1 MTTEKISTE
10 AGKSALVPS
19 TYSVTGMTC
28 SSCVNTIE
36 KALNSLDGVSA
47 SVNFASETVHIL
59 APAEVKTSEI
69 VKAIKGAGYSATLVD
84 DAQGPALHNK
94 KSGRALFFAVIFAV
108 PAIAISMIKPWHLA
122 IDEKIIETL
131 DSLNLQHPLYSPT
144 AWLVIGLT
152 APLFFFVAWPIHR
165 AALRNI
171 LHPTMD
177 SLISLGSLSAFGWS
191 IYSNATG
198 EGDVYTEVAAGILL
212 FVILGRYLESK
223 AKHRASSALSAL
235 LALAAKEVTV
245 IRNGL
250 EVLIPISNLAIGD
263 EFVVKPGSRIA
274 TDGLVISGNSSVDN
288 SLLTGE
294 SNPIDVSPGSSVIGA
309 SLNNNGRIIVRAT
322 RVGSDTEYARI
333 TAMVVQAQAQKAPI
347 QRLADRIA
355 AIFVPT
361 VSFLAIATFLGWRYF
376 GGEDGSGHSLTQSI
390 SIAISVLVIACP
402 CALGLATPVALLVA
416 SGRGASRGIVLRNPR
431 SLEIARKV
439 SIAVLDKTGTLTT
452 GKMKVLE
459 VTIPVSAH
467 KVLGGN
473 YANFLNEKSVL
484 SSALSLELN
493 NDHPVAR
500 AISSYA
506 LSQGAMRKE
515 VIDFMETPGS
525 GVGGRVDLREI
536 SPVVLIGTPAAIAHS
551 TTTFDSNISE
561 AISRAEGNGHTVS
574 VLAWDGVAIAVFAC
588 GDEVKSDA
596 PETIE
601 ALQAM
606 GVEAWLITGDTQE
619 SASAIARLVGIKPTH
634 VLGRALPQEKL
645 AKIEEFKAQGHTVLM
660 IGDGINDAAALAAAD
675 LSSAMGT
682 GTDTAIAAADITLMR
697 PHLMSVV
704 DALALSKRTLRT
716 IRTNLTW
723 AFTYNVIG
731 IPIAAAGLLSPMY
744 AAGAMALSSLFVV
757 TNSLRIR

>member
-1 MTTEKISTE
+1 MTTEVVTSE
-10 AGKSALVPS
+10 PHNSALVPS
-19 TYSVTGMTC
+19 TYSVAGMTC

-36 KALNSLDGVSA
+36 KALNSLVGVSA

-59 APAEVKTSEI
+59 APAEMKTAEI
-69 VKAIKGAGYSATLVD
+69 IKAIKSVGYGATLVD
-84 DAQGPALHNK
+84 GAQGPALHNR
-94 KSGRALFFAVIFAV
+94 KSARALFFALIFAI
-108 PAIAISMIKPWHLA
+108 PAIAISMIEPWHTA
-122 IDEKIIETL
+122 IDNTIIDTL
-131 DSLNLQHPLYSPT
+131 DSLNLLQPLYSPT

-171 LHPTMD
+171 FHPTMD

-198 EGDVYTEVAAGILL
+198 EGDVYTEVAAAILL
-212 FVILGRYLESK
+212 FVILGRYLESR

-235 LALAAKEVTV
+235 LALGSKEVTV

-250 EVLIPISNLAIGD
+250 EVLIPIGNLAIGD

-294 SNPIDVSPGSSVIGA
+294 STPIDVSPGSSVIGA

-322 RVGSDTEYARI
+322 RIGSDTEYARI
-333 TAMVVQAQAQKAPI
+333 TSMVVQAQSQKAPI
-347 QRLADRIA
+347 QRLADQIS
-355 AIFVPT
+355 AIFVPI
-361 VSFLAIATFLGWRYF
+361 VSLLAIATFIGWRYF
-376 GGEDGSGHSLTQSI
+376 GGEGGNGHSLTQSI

-439 SIAVLDKTGTLTT
+439 DIAVLDKTGTLTT

-459 VTIPVSAH
+459 VTIPISAH
-467 KVLGGN
+467 KILGGN
-473 YANFLNEKSVL
+473 YLNFLNEKSVL

-506 LSQGAMRKE
+506 LSQGAVRKE
-515 VIDFMETPGS
+515 VTDFMQTPGS

-536 SPVVLIGTPAAIAHS
+536 SPVVLIGTPTAIAHS

-561 AISRAEGNGHTVS
+561 AITRAEGNGHTVS
-574 VLAWDGVAIAVFAC
+574 VLAWDGVAIAVFAS

-606 GVEAWLITGDTQE
+606 GIQAWLITGDTQE
-619 SASAIARLVGIKPTH
+619 SADTIARIVGIKPSH
-634 VLGRALPQEKL
+634 VIGRATPQEKL
-645 AKIEEFKAQGHTVLM
+645 AKIEEFKGQNHTVLM

-675 LSSAMGT
+675 LSFAMGT

-697 PHLMSVV
+697 PQLISVV
-704 DALALSKRTLRT
+704 DALLLSKKTLRT

-723 AFTYNVIG
+723 AFAYNVIG